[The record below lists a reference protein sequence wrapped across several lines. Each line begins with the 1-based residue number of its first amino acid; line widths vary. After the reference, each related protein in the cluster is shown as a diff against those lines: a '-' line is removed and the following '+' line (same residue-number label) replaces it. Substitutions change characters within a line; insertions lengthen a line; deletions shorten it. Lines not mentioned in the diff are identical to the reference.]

1 MIKGGGE
8 KKGALSWPGKQED
21 SGNPASCSSFMERAW
36 EDFQGKASGAG
47 GAKAQETPLA
57 WDSLL
62 SERPPSNSL
71 SENSGRNLNGRE
83 RGAPR
88 LVSLSLFPL
97 PKRLQDG
104 KRVSWFISN
113 GERIDAT
120 VRNAEGRDRT
130 LKTYFHGN

>member
-88 LVSLSLFPL
+88 LVSLSLSFRSQSGSRTGSVFL
-97 PKRLQDG
+97 GSSQM
-104 KRVSWFISN
+104 
-113 GERIDAT
+113 ERESTQPSETQRGAI
-120 VRNAEGRDRT
+120 GP
-130 LKTYFHGN
+130 